1 MGLDGRRRFAM
12 TPKLRVSQGEV
23 WLADL
28 DPVRGREQAGRRP
41 VVVISV
47 DALNHS
53 PSGVSIVV
61 PITSTKRP
69 NPIHVELGEGIG
81 GLRNTSYA
89 LPEMVRS
96 ITQDRLAKRWGVLN
110 ASDLVRVVSRV
121 RTLTR
126 PL

>member
-1 MGLDGRRRFAM
+1 M
-12 TPKLRVSQGEV
+12 TATPQVSQGEV

-28 DPVRGREQAGRRP
+28 EPVRGREQGGRRP

-53 PSGVSIVV
+53 SSGVSIVV
-61 PITSTKRP
+61 PITSTKRH

-96 ITQDRLAKRWGVLN
+96 ITQDRLAKRWGVLK

-121 RTLTR
+121 RILTR

>member
-1 MGLDGRRRFAM
+1 MSTAGSSPDNH
-12 TPKLRVSQGEV
+12 VSQGDV

-47 DALNHS
+47 DALNH
-53 PSGVSIVV
+53 GHGGISIVV
-61 PITSTKRP
+61 PVTSTRRP
-69 NPIHVELGEGIG
+69 NPIHVELGEGVG

-89 LPEMVRS
+89 LPEMVRAIS
-96 ITQDRLAKRWGVLN
+96 QDRLAKRWGVLERN
-110 ASDLVRVVSRV
+110 ELVQIIRRV

-126 PL
+126 AA